1 MSAEEK
7 WDNIPA
13 EEEWDNIP
21 AYQEGNAEPAQ
32 ASKPAMPA
40 ALRKK
45 FHSLGV
51 EFYGDGW
58 DTKRRELVKA
68 MTTGQTENSN
78 DLTEAEMRRLIA
90 GMEKVKAGKQ
100 PVNNGTA

>member
-45 FHSLGV
+45 FHGLGV
-51 EFYGDGW
+51 ELYGDSW

-78 DLTEAEMRRLIA
+78 DLTVAEMKRLIV
-90 GMEKVKAGKQ
+90 GMEARLVSKQ
-100 PVNNGTA
+100 PANGTA